1 MDNSTEGSADLP
13 SADLSQCTRATP
25 CVDFDSLAVQAF
37 IKANR
42 NPNESLQEQA
52 VSLYFAVRDG
62 FRYDPYRI
70 DFSPLGMSAS
80 RVIEN
85 GYGHCISKA
94 ALLAA
99 CTRSIGIPT
108 RLGFAD
114 VKNHLTSKRLLDVMG
129 SDVFAWHGYAELLLD
144 GKWVKATP
152 AFDIALCERAGVIP
166 LDFDGSEDSIYHA
179 FDASGRKHMEYLR
192 PRGTFV
198 EIPLSDIITTYLAM
212 YPGAAKHYVTSAT
225 LTLGT
230 HDFASEVGQPS
241 GAKSAKS

>member
-1 MDNSTEGSADLP
+1 MDNSSAVFADLP
-13 SADLSQCTRATP
+13 SANLSQCTSATP
-25 CVDFDSLAVQAF
+25 CVDFDSPAVRAF
-37 IKANR
+37 VEGNVNR
-42 NPNESLQEQA
+42 ADALREQA

-70 DFSPLGMSAS
+70 DFSPLGMAAS
-80 RVIEN
+80 RVLEN

-114 VKNHLTSKRLLDVMG
+114 VKNHLTSKRLLEVMG

-179 FDASGRKHMEYLR
+179 FDVSGRKHMEYLR
-192 PRGTFV
+192 QRGTFV
-198 EIPLSDIITTYLAM
+198 EIPLQQIITTYTAM
-212 YPGAAKHYVTSAT
+212 YPGAAKHYVTAGATSAP
-225 LTLGT
+225 
-230 HDFASEVGQPS
+230 DFASEVGQQ
-241 GAKSAKS
+241 GAKP